1 MNRHRLVRIYRP
13 SQETVC
19 SECRHPLRVGDYH
32 LEPISRDSKTVWCSE
47 RCAEVAKRA
56 GHRAP
61 QKLTFVL

>member
-1 MNRHRLVRIYRP
+1 LNRHRLVRIYRP

-19 SECRHPLRVGDYH
+19 SQCRHPLRAGDYH
-32 LEPISRDSKTVWCSE
+32 LEPVDRGAKPVWCSE

-61 QKLTFVL
+61 QKLNFVL

>member
-32 LEPISRDSKTVWCSE
+32 LEPASRDVRRVWCSE
-47 RCAEVAKRA
+47 RCAAAAAQA
-56 GHRAP
+56 GRKEA
-61 QKLTFVL
+61 QRITFTL